1 MTPSAARPPDGA
13 RRRPDRKS
21 RAYHHGDLRAAL
33 IEAARELLAEGGVE
47 ALTLRGVARRA
58 GVSQTAPYRH
68 FASHHELIAAVAEN
82 GFRRLHSEMMRAA
95 SSATGRLA
103 LQQLAVEYVR
113 FALRHPAEYRIMFG
127 RDPEGLADTK
137 AGDSLAEASG
147 ALMSLLR
154 GGIEQLQKAD
164 AVRSG
169 DPAGMALAAWA
180 LVHGLAML
188 ILDGQ
193 RPATPASAVEKMV
206 RDATS
211 LMMFGMSAAQP

>member
-1 MTPSAARPPDGA
+1 MTPPASKPPAGA
-13 RRRPDRKS
+13 RRGARRKS
-21 RAYHHGDLRAAL
+21 RAYHHGDLRTAL
-33 IEAARELLAEGGVE
+33 IEAARTLLAEGGAD
-47 ALTLRGVARRA
+47 ALTLRGVARLA

-68 FASHHELIAAVAEN
+68 FASHHELIAAVAEE
-82 GFRRLHSEMMRAA
+82 GFRRLHAEMLRAA
-95 SSATGRLA
+95 SESTGRLG
-103 LQQLAVEYVR
+103 LQQLAVAYVR
-113 FALRHPAEYRIMFG
+113 FALKRPAEYRIMFG
-127 RDPEGLADTK
+127 RDPEGLARTK

-154 GGIEQLQKAD
+154 GGIEQLQQAG

-169 DPAGMALAAWA
+169 DPGAMALAAWA

-193 RPATPASAVEKMV
+193 RPATPSSAVEKMV

-211 LMMFGMSAAQP
+211 LMMFGMSAPPP